1 LKHALSNAKVGMQ
14 IGFIL
19 IVCFSIAVFAQNEQ
33 GQEQYQY
40 PQQQG
45 QYQYPQQQGQYQYP
59 QQQGQYQYPQ
69 QQQDSSNPDQ
79 RAAVQQLIKA
89 GLMKNK
95 DEIQKASIYLSPA
108 DKTALYN
115 KNKKKAAGGWAAL
128 DFAVGFGIGSYI
140 QGDIA
145 FGVAQSLM
153 DATAYTLM
161 YIGILNIE
169 EEYDDCY
176 NYSYYGGS
184 YCNHEYRTN
193 EEYLDLMV
201 AGLIVFGTSRIMSW
215 IFPFVHQRGYNR
227 TLNEALNTNNSF
239 SYSIDPLIVPKTGMP
254 AVGLAFNVHL

>member
-1 LKHALSNAKVGMQ
+1 LKRTLSNSKIGIQ

-33 GQEQYQY
+33 GHGQY
-40 PQQQG
+40 PQQQQG

-69 QQQDSSNPDQ
+69 QQQDNSNPEQ

-95 DEIQKASIYLSPA
+95 DEIQKASMYLSPA

-115 KNKKKAAGGWAAL
+115 KNRKKAAGGWAAL

-145 FGVAQSLM
+145 FGISQTIM
-153 DATAYTLM
+153 DVTGYTLWFV
-161 YIGILNIE
+161 GLVNVE
-169 EEYDDCY
+169 SEEYVCSG
-176 NYSYYGGS
+176 YSYYGS
-184 YCNHEYRTN
+184 SCYYEYRTN
-193 EEYLDLMV
+193 EEMLELMI
-201 AGLIVFGTSRIMSW
+201 AGMVVIGASRIMSW

-227 TLNEALNTNNSF
+227 ALNEALNVNNSV